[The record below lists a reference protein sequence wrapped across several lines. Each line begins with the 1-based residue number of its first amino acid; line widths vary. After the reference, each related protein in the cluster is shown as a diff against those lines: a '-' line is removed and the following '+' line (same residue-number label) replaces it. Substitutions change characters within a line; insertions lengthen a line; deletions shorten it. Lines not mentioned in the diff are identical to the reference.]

1 MTFDLVVRELQHRS
15 AIHQKPSCR
24 DTLMA
29 HAEGD
34 LLTMQVIVN
43 SLGGSVFAAAAAMQ
57 VGGVTQLQGISP
69 AALLGGF
76 LASLICSMVLPSSC
90 ADVERVTSMLQV
102 SCRDTM
108 HVAAL
113 THGHL
118 KLECSAKTSQGL

>member
-15 AIHQKPSCR
+15 AMRQKFTCWL
-24 DTLMA
+24 TFMA

-69 AALLGGF
+69 AALIGGF
-76 LASLICSMVLPSSC
+76 LASLICSIVLPTSY
-90 ADVERVTSMLQV
+90 AHIERGWSMMQV

-108 HVAAL
+108 HAAAL

-118 KLECSAKTSQGL
+118 KLEC